1 MLIFKTGDAKLL
13 ANGRNQVSPV
23 TSING
28 VDVDD
33 YLVNSALNAHFQ
45 DYDAL
50 YVSLNTSRE
59 SE

>member
-13 ANGRNQVSPV
+13 ANKDRAFPV

-33 YLVNSALNAHFQ
+33 YLVNSALNARSQ

-50 YVSLNTSRE
+50 YASLDMPRE
-59 SE
+59 KK